1 MTRISISLG
10 DDNLRRFQNQIGALG
25 DKAPPALARA
35 INRTV
40 DMVYTQTVRSL
51 VRQTAAP
58 RAIVVA
64 SLRKRYASTSGGA
77 LEGAVQARGKELPL
91 KLFKPKQFK
100 AGTKAT
106 VWGKRQM
113 FTGAFIY
120 AGNYKSGKLVSGGH
134 VFRNTR
140 GFNSKSGRN
149 NKIEKMFGP
158 SIPKEMVKD
167 ETAAQFQAI
176 APPILARRVEHELG
190 RLLR

>member
-1 MTRISISLG
+1 MTRIIISAG
-10 DDNLRRFQNQIGALG
+10 DENLRRFQNQIGSLG

-51 VRQTAAP
+51 VKQTSAP
-58 RAIVVA
+58 RKIVVA
-64 SLRKRYASTSGGA
+64 SLRKRKASAGGV
-77 LEGAVQARGKELPL
+77 LEGAVEARGKELSL

-113 FTGAFIY
+113 FPGAFMGPRPGVV
-120 AGNYKSGKLVSGGH
+120 AGALGGH
-134 VFRNTR
+134 VWVRT
-140 GFNSKSGRN
+140 SKARTPI
-149 NKIEKMFGP
+149 KKLFGP
-158 SIPKEMVKD
+158 SIPKEMIKD

-190 RLLR
+190 RLLK